1 MFSWISITELG
12 FPRGGVT
19 FAASKGIYTKLLT
32 KIMTTAK
39 VMTEVATDIE
49 SFVKRSSLFSST
61 FEISFNV
68 EDLESKEIIQ
78 FVDKLKKLEK

>member
-1 MFSWISITELG
+1 
-12 FPRGGVT
+12 
-19 FAASKGIYTKLLT
+19 
-32 KIMTTAK
+32 MTTAK

-68 EDLESKEIIQ
+68 EDLESYEIINTICR
-78 FVDKLKKLEK
+78 

>member
-32 KIMTTAK
+32 KITTTAM
-39 VMTEVATDIE
+39 VMTEVTTDTE
-49 SFVKRSSLFSST
+49 SFVKRSSLFSTT
-61 FEISFNV
+61 FEISVN
-68 EDLESKEIIQ
+68 LEEFRK
-78 FVDKLKKLEK
+78 